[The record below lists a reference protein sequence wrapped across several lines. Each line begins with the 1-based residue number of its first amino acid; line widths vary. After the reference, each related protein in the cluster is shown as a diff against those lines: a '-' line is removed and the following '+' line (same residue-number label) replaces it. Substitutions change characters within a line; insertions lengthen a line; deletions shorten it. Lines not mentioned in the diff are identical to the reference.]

1 MDKVEYKL
9 FKRFLLKKIRNLTPA
24 FALFD
29 DKGVNIALY
38 HLLYNLYNKYK
49 NSIDNDNDKINE
61 ILSLYLGDTKEN
73 LDAEFI
79 DYVKE
84 SDVKNKTKTILLQTD
99 DIMIKY
105 MFLNNL
111 TRSSRY
117 MYFYLADAQCY
128 VKDNIL
134 SYNLNEP
141 AAIDRDCVKMI
152 PLQRYKDL
160 DLFGMN
166 EYQIREKLGLAETEI
181 FLFIDNKKFADE
193 YGFNV
198 NKFGGVFMIECA
210 ESDKFKILCDLDI
223 LFLGSSRPTS
233 FDNIYISKRCMCW
246 PKYNAEHYFKKNVTI
261 VPE

>member
-84 SDVKNKTKTILLQTD
+84 SDVKNKTNTKNPMKDKSICIYLLFQ
-99 DIMIKY
+99 KHQ
-105 MFLNNL
+105 FLSFFSFFYS
-111 TRSSRY
+111 T
-117 MYFYLADAQCY
+117 YF
-128 VKDNIL
+128 
-134 SYNLNEP
+134 
-141 AAIDRDCVKMI
+141 
-152 PLQRYKDL
+152 
-160 DLFGMN
+160 
-166 EYQIREKLGLAETEI
+166 
-181 FLFIDNKKFADE
+181 
-193 YGFNV
+193 
-198 NKFGGVFMIECA
+198 
-210 ESDKFKILCDLDI
+210 
-223 LFLGSSRPTS
+223 
-233 FDNIYISKRCMCW
+233 
-246 PKYNAEHYFKKNVTI
+246 
-261 VPE
+261 